1 MWFFRKLK
9 GILRLFLSVASLV
22 LYRLIEH
29 ADEDVR
35 NGYIAHVLPLI
46 SVFFV
51 IIHELFGIFD
61 G

>member
-1 MWFFRKLK
+1 M
-9 GILRLFLSVASLV
+9 FLSVASLV